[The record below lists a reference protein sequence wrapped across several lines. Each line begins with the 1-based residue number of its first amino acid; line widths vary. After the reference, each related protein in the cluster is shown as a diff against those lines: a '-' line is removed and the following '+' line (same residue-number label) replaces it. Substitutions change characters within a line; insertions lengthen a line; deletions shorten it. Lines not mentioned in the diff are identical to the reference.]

1 MDPLSA
7 LSVATAVATFIE
19 FAGSLISTA
28 GTVYQSNKVASTD
41 TLKLET
47 IYETFQHLGIGL
59 QSIRTA
65 SLPDTANQQPTT
77 PSDIAG
83 LSHLSARCRID
94 FNPLLDI
101 FHKIEVSGDS
111 NPE

>member
-28 GTVYQSNKVASTD
+28 DTIYQSNSGASPD

-47 IYETFQHLGIGL
+47 IYETFQNLSIGL
-59 QSIRTA
+59 QFSHTTGQLVTPNQHPTTA
-65 SLPDTANQQPTT
+65 SDVA
-77 PSDIAG
+77 A
-83 LSHLSARCRID
+83 LSNLS
-94 FNPLLDI
+94 
-101 FHKIEVSGDS
+101 V
-111 NPE
+111 